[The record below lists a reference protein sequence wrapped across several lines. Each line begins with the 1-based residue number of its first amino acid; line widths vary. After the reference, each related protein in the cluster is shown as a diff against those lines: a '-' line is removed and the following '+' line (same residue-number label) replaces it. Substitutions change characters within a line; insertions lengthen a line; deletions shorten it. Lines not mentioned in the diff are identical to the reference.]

1 MNLVVICISVAK
13 IRMDIT
19 VLFFF
24 YYYTGG
30 WDSETILPLLD
41 LEYVFVVMNST
52 TFGNWENSS
61 HYKIGG

>member
-1 MNLVVICISVAK
+1 MNLVVICISVAQ

-19 VLFFF
+19 IIL
-24 YYYTGG
+24 YYYTVG

-41 LEYVFVVMNST
+41 YVFVVMNST